1 MAPRVP
7 ILLAVAMAY
16 PVTALG
22 YGETTEDRPN
32 AHERAVHFFT
42 DQLRVDPGAHDSEFD
57 REPLRPLAYNP
68 DLNDAARFY
77 ADDMATN
84 GCFPED
90 HSSCDGTS
98 AADRITSFYG
108 GPGWAENIALGSPDA
123 WSVVYDGWLYSAG
136 HRRNMLNGDLQ
147 ELGTGFSS
155 GDAGRLWVQ
164 DFGFGTA
171 EVEPILTSGTHWP
184 LRPNTGDD
192 ASLQVAV
199 YDPAGDSLVAAS
211 VDLNGACRSLDL
223 DLGGDGM
230 ETWARTFP
238 LPEEPICLPYVFT
251 ATTAAGQKVE
261 YPTTGSLMLPV
272 GGQDCPVWTPGR
284 VGSDCVDAASGLGD
298 DDDADSG
305 LIGAGA
311 GCASSR
317 ETDPNG
323 NVTDR
328 VTYATCAAAGSSAPS
343 WALALVGLSVLRR
356 RRA

>member
-77 ADDMATN
+77 ADDLATN

-136 HRRNMLNGDLQ
+136 HRRNMLDGDLQ

-171 EVEPILTSGTHWP
+171 EVEPTRATT
-184 LRPNTGDD
+184 R
-192 ASLQVAV
+192 ASKWLYTTQLETPSSPRRSISTA
-199 YDPAGDSLVAAS
+199 PAGVWIS
-211 VDLNGACRSLDL
+211 
-223 DLGGDGM
+223 
-230 ETWARTFP
+230 TWAA
-238 LPEEPICLPYVFT
+238 T
-251 ATTAAGQKVE
+251 AWRRGRGRSPCPKSRSAC
-261 YPTTGSLMLPV
+261 PT
-272 GGQDCPVWTPGR
+272 
-284 VGSDCVDAASGLGD
+284 
-298 DDDADSG
+298 
-305 LIGAGA
+305 
-311 GCASSR
+311 SSR
-317 ETDPNG
+317 RPPPRG
-323 NVTDR
+323 R
-328 VTYATCAAAGSSAPS
+328 RSST
-343 WALALVGLSVLRR
+343 R
-356 RRA
+356 RRAR